1 MREVYAGAQA
11 VIVATETGAKSQGS
25 QVGEVLER
33 IDLSISSQD
42 QADDVLKMIEHDEV
56 QSALEAFCNDK
67 YWGRIWIVQEYA
79 IGNNPHFLIGDSIV
93 AAENLHRL
101 LSLLDTRPRKE
112 RWDQA
117 KAIYNIRTAYQL
129 SQPYQLVQILDMTK
143 RSRCEKR
150 HDRVFGLMGLLPD
163 ALQYLL
169 DPNYK
174 TDLSTVTLAM
184 TRAYIQ
190 KKSLNII
197 LMAPHC
203 HQNSSLPS
211 WCPGFFEFDQSPPDN
226 RVVSLIATTG
236 VVVPSP
242 NRSPPRNAT
251 GLSTAKISYRENT
264 METVGFRIGTI
275 RSLGQAWTDTPQSGF
290 PAHDPDWKR
299 EVRASTVRREFY
311 EAVFTALPTLKLLF
325 IGHCFI
331 HAFHP
336 SHGSMD
342 ADYAEEGLAR
352 WIYGNRDFFTGAASL
367 QDHAKRQ
374 WHPIFIYGTTYYILS
389 LELGLRN
396 TDSTCRQRLW
406 NPFIQMAESNMRLMC
421 LGKGTH
427 RIGWAATGARLHD
440 EIFLIPGCNVPVIL
454 RRVAEGRYRLV
465 GDAIVPGA
473 MDNVLWLQH
482 GEQNLRRIEI
492 V

>member
-211 WCPGFFEFDQSPPDN
+211 
-226 RVVSLIATTG
+226 
-236 VVVPSP
+236 
-242 NRSPPRNAT
+242 
-251 GLSTAKISYRENT
+251 
-264 METVGFRIGTI
+264 
-275 RSLGQAWTDTPQSGF
+275 
-290 PAHDPDWKR
+290 
-299 EVRASTVRREFY
+299 
-311 EAVFTALPTLKLLF
+311 
-325 IGHCFI
+325 
-331 HAFHP
+331 
-336 SHGSMD
+336 
-342 ADYAEEGLAR
+342 
-352 WIYGNRDFFTGAASL
+352 
-367 QDHAKRQ
+367 
-374 WHPIFIYGTTYYILS
+374 
-389 LELGLRN
+389 
-396 TDSTCRQRLW
+396 
-406 NPFIQMAESNMRLMC
+406 
-421 LGKGTH
+421 
-427 RIGWAATGARLHD
+427 
-440 EIFLIPGCNVPVIL
+440 
-454 RRVAEGRYRLV
+454 
-465 GDAIVPGA
+465 
-473 MDNVLWLQH
+473 
-482 GEQNLRRIEI
+482 
-492 V
+492 